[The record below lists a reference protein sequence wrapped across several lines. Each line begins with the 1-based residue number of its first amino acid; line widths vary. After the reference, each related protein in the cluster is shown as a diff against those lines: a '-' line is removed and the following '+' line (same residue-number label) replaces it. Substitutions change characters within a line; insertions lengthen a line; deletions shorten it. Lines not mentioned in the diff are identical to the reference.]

1 MYKDIKV
8 DPAQLEAALDA
19 RLKIRAGFDKPT
31 AGMAA
36 GMTQVNMISVPR
48 DWAYDFYSMH
58 TVTRKAAQYLMCSKK
73 ASMQLSLPQTQT
85 FELTFHVI
93 AFGKMAKWSMK

>member
-48 DWAYDFYSMH
+48 DWAYDFLLYAHRNPQSCP
-58 TVTRKAAQYLMCSKK
+58 V
-73 ASMQLSLPQTQT
+73 QLSLPQTQT

>member
-36 GMTQVNMISVPR
+36 GMTQVNMISVPKR
-48 DWAYDFYSMH
+48 
-58 TVTRKAAQYLMCSKK
+58 VG
-73 ASMQLSLPQTQT
+73 
-85 FELTFHVI
+85 V
-93 AFGKMAKWSMK
+93 

>member
-8 DPAQLEAALDA
+8 DPCQLEAALDA

-36 GMTQVNMISVPR
+36 GMTQVNMISVPKE
-48 DWAYDFYSMH
+48 WAYDFYSMH
-58 TVTRKAAQYLMCSKK
+58 TVTHKAAQCLMCSKK

-85 FELTFHVI
+85 SVPIFRVI
-93 AFGKMAKWSMK
+93 AFGKMVKWSMN

>member
-8 DPAQLEAALDA
+8 DPAQLEAALHA

-48 DWAYDFYSMH
+48 DWAYDFCSMH
-58 TVTRKAAQYLMCSKK
+58 TVTRKAAQCLMCSKR
-73 ASMQLSLPQTQT
+73 AFMQLSLPQTQT
-85 FELTFHVI
+85 FEPTSHVI
-93 AFGKMAKWSMK
+93 AFGKMGKWSMK